1 VSRRRDDGGAQRRVI
16 TEYPALGS
24 AVEIQRQLGL
34 DRALN
39 RGMQGLTGTVYLGDK
54 GDPSRGRFD
63 GHGPQLQRFVGAAQ
77 LGYVSSYYREN
88 QAALDNGVS
97 GSPLADPV
105 MQVLAARAA
114 ARGSRS

>member
-1 VSRRRDDGGAQRRVI
+1 VTRRPETGGAQQRAI
-16 TEYPALGS
+16 TEYPALGT

-54 GDPSRGRFD
+54 GDPARGRFD
-63 GHGPQLQRFVGAAQ
+63 GVGPQLQHFVGAAQ
-77 LGYVSSYYREN
+77 LGYVSTYYREN
-88 QAALDNGVS
+88 QAALDNGIS
-97 GSPLADPV
+97 GSPLADPI

-114 ARGSRS
+114 AGRQR